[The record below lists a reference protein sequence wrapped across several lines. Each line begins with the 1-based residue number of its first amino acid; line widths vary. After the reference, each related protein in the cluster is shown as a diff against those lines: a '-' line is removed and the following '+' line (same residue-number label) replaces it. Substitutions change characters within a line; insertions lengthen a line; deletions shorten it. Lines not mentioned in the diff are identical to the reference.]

1 MFGPVPAKIDGLT
14 RGWRRNAVLALA
26 ALVFAIAAL
35 IAFRAIAAGAGGE
48 ILRVRFGG
56 DTERTRVVI
65 DLEASARGQIVDSA
79 AGSTRFTLAL
89 TGVGPGDS
97 PRGAGLGLV
106 RQYEVDS
113 VAGASRLR
121 LTLTR
126 PAEVERRFMLPPGDG
141 VDHYRYV
148 IDLKAPD
155 GAAPMQTA
163 EAPPPPPEPEEPK
176 LVVIDPGHGGR
187 DPGAL
192 GANVHESEVTLAA
205 ARSLKAELERSGYRV
220 LMTRDADVYIPH
232 DRRVAIAREA
242 DADLFISLHADAG
255 AAPDTRG
262 ASVYTLSEQGA
273 ERAVRRVTGQADWT
287 REMHLPGGDPSV
299 DRILLDLTQRA
310 TQNRS
315 AQFARNLLAELESAE
330 HPMLSRSHR
339 VANFMVLLAPDVPAV
354 LLEMGFVTNP
364 EDETLLS
371 GERSR
376 RRLMRAVAEAIDGYF
391 ESPSS
396 AMTIAAR
403 P

>member
-1 MFGPVPAKIDGLT
+1 MFGPVPQQIDGLT
-14 RGWRRNAVLALA
+14 GGWRRNALLVLA
-26 ALVFAIAAL
+26 ALVFAVAAL
-35 IAFRAIAAGAGGE
+35 IAFRAIAAGGGGE

-56 DTERTRVVI
+56 DAERTRVVI
-65 DLEASARGQIVDSA
+65 DLEASTRGQIVDA
-79 AGSTRFTLAL
+79 APGSTRFTLAL
-89 TGVGPGDS
+89 TGIGPGDS

-126 PAEVERRFMLPPGDG
+126 PAEVERRFLLPPGDG
-141 VDHYRYV
+141 VAHYRYV

-155 GAAPMQTA
+155 GAPAVQTA
-163 EAPPPPPEPEEPK
+163 AAAPPPPPPEPR
-176 LVVIDPGHGGR
+176 LIVIDPGHGGR

-192 GANVHESEVTLAA
+192 GANARESEITLAA
-205 ARSLKAELERSGYRV
+205 ARTLKGELERKGYRV
-220 LMTRDADVYIPH
+220 LLTRDADVYIPH
-232 DRRVAIAREA
+232 DRRVSIAREA

-255 AAPDTRG
+255 SAPETRG

-273 ERAVRRVTGQADWT
+273 ERAVRQVTGQADWT
-287 REMHLPGGDPSV
+287 RQMHLPGGDPSV

-315 AQFARNLLAELESAE
+315 AEFARTLLAGLEGAE

-354 LLEMGFVTNP
+354 LLEMGFITNP
-364 EDETLLS
+364 DDEALLS
-371 GERSR
+371 EERSR
-376 RRLMRAVAEAIDGYF
+376 RRLMRAVAQSIDTYF
-391 ESPSS
+391 EAPAS
-396 AMTIAAR
+396 ALTLAAR